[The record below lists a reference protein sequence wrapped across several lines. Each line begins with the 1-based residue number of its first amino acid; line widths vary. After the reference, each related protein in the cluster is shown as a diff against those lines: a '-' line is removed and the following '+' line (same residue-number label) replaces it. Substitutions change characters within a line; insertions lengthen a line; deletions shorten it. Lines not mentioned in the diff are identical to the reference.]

1 LRRQCCNGDDARP
14 FSFFV
19 SSHFPLA
26 HERVARVLSVQDL
39 LEAAIGIDWS
49 RDGLHILSPGKTWQP
64 GVRQKT

>member
-1 LRRQCCNGDDARP
+1 
-14 FSFFV
+14 V